1 MSKQMHSPDVLL
13 LTGTHCPWC
22 PKVLASLQALL
33 AEGAI
38 ASLKAVNIEENPVLA
53 AELNIRTVPWVRIG
67 PFELEGM
74 RSTTELREWARRAG
88 SGDGMAEWLD
98 ELLSNGNIGRVEK
111 QLQQE
116 PATLGILLTLFSK
129 SGTGLNTRIGIS
141 AIIEDLERT
150 ELLQSQSDRLAELLY
165 HQDAHI
171 RGDACHFLSL
181 TGLPQAKALI
191 EPLLNDPEPD
201 VRRIAMES
209 LQDFQQSIL
218 H

>member
-1 MSKQMHSPDVLL
+1 MSKQMQPPDALL
-13 LTGTHCPWC
+13 LMGTHCPWC

-33 AEGAI
+33 ADGTI
-38 ASLKAVNIEENPVLA
+38 GSLETVNVEEQPALA

-74 RSTTELREWARRAG
+74 RSSTELREWARRAG

-116 PATLGILLTLFSK
+116 PANLGILLTLFSK

-150 ELLQSQSDRLAELLY
+150 ELLQSQSDRLAGLLH

-171 RGDACHFLSL
+171 RGDACPFLSL

-191 EPLLNDPEPD
+191 EPLLIDPEPD

-209 LQDFQQSIL
+209 LEHLQQSIL

>member
-1 MSKQMHSPDVLL
+1 MH
-13 LTGTHCPWC
+13 
-22 PKVLASLQALL
+22 
-33 AEGAI
+33 
-38 ASLKAVNIEENPVLA
+38 
-53 AELNIRTVPWVRIG
+53 
-67 PFELEGM
+67 
-74 RSTTELREWARRAG
+74 STTELREWASRAG
-88 SGDGMAEWLD
+88 SEDGMAEWLD
-98 ELLSNGNIGRVEK
+98 QLLSSGNIRRVEK

-116 PATLGILLTLFSK
+116 PATLGILLTLFSQ

-150 ELLQSQSDRLAELLY
+150 ELLQSQSGRLAELLY

-209 LQDFQQSIL
+209 LEHHQQSIL